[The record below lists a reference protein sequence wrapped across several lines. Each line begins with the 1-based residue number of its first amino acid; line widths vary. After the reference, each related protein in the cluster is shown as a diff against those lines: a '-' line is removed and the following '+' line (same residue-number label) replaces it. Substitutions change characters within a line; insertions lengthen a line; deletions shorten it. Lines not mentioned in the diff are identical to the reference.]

1 MTAESTGPGERLYL
15 HDDPDMEIV
24 ANPDPEVVAR
34 HVGRYE
40 KAAELLDDA
49 HRGFWLDLGCG
60 SGYGSEILG
69 DPSKVIM
76 PPFVLGC
83 DADARAIHYATKHH
97 RKGSPPWSPW
107 FWCWN
112 HIGIHGALHRANA
125 FPDVVVCIETLEH
138 LEQMDQG
145 LLVCNV
151 SDLLSRSPHPETAT
165 FILAV
170 PLGASCANPLNPY
183 HLHEP
188 TELELEGLLGR
199 WFEGVE
205 QVSVDYYTST
215 AGETANQAWYRCQI
229 PTP

>member
-1 MTAESTGPGERLYL
+1 MTTESTGPGERLYL
-15 HDDPDMEIV
+15 HDDADMEIV
-24 ANPDPEVVAR
+24 ANPNPEVVER
-34 HVGRYE
+34 HVARYE
-40 KAAELLDDA
+40 KAGGLTPEDV
-49 HRGFWLDLGCG
+49 GVQFWLDLGCG
-60 SGYGSEILG
+60 SGYGTELLA
-69 DPSKVIM
+69 KVCH
-76 PPFVLGC
+76 FALGC
-83 DADARAIHYATKHH
+83 DADAKAIHYATKHH
-97 RKGSPPWSPW
+97 REGQPPWSPW

-138 LEQMDQG
+138 LGQMDQG

-151 SDLLSRSPHPETAT
+151 ADLLSRSPHPDTAT

-170 PLGASCANPLNPY
+170 PLGASGPNPLNPW

-188 TELELEGLLGR
+188 TELELEQLLGQ

-205 QVSVDYYTST
+205 QESVEHYEST
-215 AGETANQAWYRCQI
+215 AGETASQAWYRCRI

>member
-1 MTAESTGPGERLYL
+1 MTTESTGPGERLYL
-15 HDDPDMEIV
+15 HDDADMEIV
-24 ANPDPEVVAR
+24 ANTDPEVRKR
-34 HVGRYE
+34 HIGRYE
-40 KAAELLDDA
+40 KAAGLAEGA
-49 HRGFWLDLGCG
+49 APAFWLDLGCG
-60 SGYGSEILG
+60 SGYGTDMLASACH
-69 DPSKVIM
+69 
-76 PPFVLGC
+76 FALGC
-83 DADARAIHYATKHH
+83 DADARAIHYATRHH
-97 RKGSPPWSPW
+97 RHPETPPWSPW

-125 FPDVVVCIETLEH
+125 FPDVVVCLEVLEH

-151 SDLLSRSPHPETAT
+151 ADLLSRSPHPDTAA

-188 TELELEGLLGR
+188 TELELEALLGR
-199 WFEGVE
+199 WFEEVE
-205 QVSVDYYTST
+205 QESVERYVST
-215 AGETANQAWYRCQI
+215 ANETVSQAWYRCQI

>member
-1 MTAESTGPGERLYL
+1 MTTESTGPGERLYL
-15 HDDPDMEIV
+15 HDDADMGIV
-24 ANPDPEVVAR
+24 ANTNPEVMER
-34 HVGRYE
+34 HVGRYA
-40 KAAELLDDA
+40 KAVCLAEGA
-49 HRGFWLDLGCG
+49 TSAFWLDLGCG
-60 SGYGSEILG
+60 SGYGTDMLATHC
-69 DPSKVIM
+69 D
-76 PPFVLGC
+76 FALGC
-83 DADARAIHYATKHH
+83 DADAKAIHYATKHH
-97 RKGSPPWSPW
+97 RTGPPPWSPW

-151 SDLLSRSPHPETAT
+151 ADLLSRSPHPDTAA
-165 FILAV
+165 FILAA
-170 PLGASCANPLNPY
+170 PLGASGPNPLNPW

-199 WFEGVE
+199 WFEEVE
-205 QVSVDYYTST
+205 QQEVDYYTST
-215 AGETANQAWYRCQI
+215 AGETASQAWYRCRI